1 MYDLV
6 CIGVSLVDSII
17 KGFNPNPI
25 SKAGYFADSGTLSVG
40 GEAVNQSITASKLGL
55 KTAIVTGLGYDGAA
69 DLVMH
74 ALTADHVDV
83 SHCVRSDEIHTP
95 VTTMFVNDDGTR
107 KSCMNLSHRFNFHP
121 EQHMEVLSETKAVS
135 IGSLFRPPFN
145 DPEIIYAV
153 LSRAKELGLTT
164 YVDTKLPNYNKLSL
178 EDIKRSL
185 PLVDYIFPNED
196 EAAYYAGVNDPE
208 QQADIFRAY
217 GVKTAIVKLGARGCL
232 MKSQTGR
239 LILPAMPIKAV
250 DAIGAGD
257 NFIAGFA
264 CAKHDGA
271 DDMEALRFA
280 NMCGAVCTEY
290 VGATTGIRSREQV
303 IARFSQI

>member
-17 KGFNPNPI
+17 KGFNPDPI

-40 GEAVNQSITASKLGL
+40 GEAVNQSVTASKLGL
-55 KTAIVTGLGYDGAA
+55 NTAIVTGLGYDGAA
-69 DLVMH
+69 DLIIH
-74 ALTADHVDV
+74 SLDTNHVDW
-83 SHCVRSDEIHTP
+83 SHCVRSEEIHTP
-95 VTTMFVNDDGTR
+95 VTTMFVNEDGTR
-107 KSCMNLSHRFNFHP
+107 KSCMNLSHRYNFHP
-121 EQHMEVLSETKAVS
+121 EKHMEVLEDAKAISE
-135 IGSLFRPPFN
+135 GSLFRPPFN
-145 DPEIIYAV
+145 DPEIIYAL
-153 LSRAKELGLTT
+153 LSRAKELGLAT

-178 EDIKRSL
+178 EDIKKSL
-185 PLVDYIFPNED
+185 PLIDYIFPNED

-232 MKSQTGR
+232 MKGEKGR
-239 LILPAMPIKAV
+239 TVLPAMPIKPV

-257 NFIAGFA
+257 NFIAGFVT
-264 CAKHDGA
+264 AKNDGA
-271 DDMEALRFA
+271 TDDEALKFA

-290 VGATTGIRSREQV
+290 VGATTGIKSRQQV
-303 IARFSQI
+303 IDRFTK